1 MQGPEPYLSETD
13 LTGGGTEEHAAG
25 APLHRAVAQE
35 GEKVSSRAAAARHG
49 AEDNKGEWV
58 GGPFRQTF
66 GSESLHRPPPAPP
79 SQAQRQMA

>member
-1 MQGPEPYLSETD
+1 MQGPQPYLFKTD
-13 LTGGGTEEHAAG
+13 LTDGGRTEEHAAG

-58 GGPFRQTF
+58 GPFRQTF